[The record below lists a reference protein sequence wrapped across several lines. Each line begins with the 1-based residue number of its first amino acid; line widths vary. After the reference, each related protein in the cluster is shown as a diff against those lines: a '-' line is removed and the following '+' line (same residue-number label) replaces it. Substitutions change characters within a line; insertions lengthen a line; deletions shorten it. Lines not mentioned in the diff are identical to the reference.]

1 MPACK
6 CIERKK
12 PANQRKW
19 RILQYKCN
27 HSAFNGWRYQRS
39 DYSAITCLRC
49 RMVWRT
55 KANYVEQLPR
65 YSEGEQL
72 NFDNGLTDK
81 TPMPQGKF
89 KGQPME
95 NVPYWH
101 LLWLDGKPFCN
112 QDVQKYIDEN
122 RDVLE
127 LEKKRDKYRNE
138 SENSN

>member
-1 MPACK
+1 MN
-6 CIERKK
+6 E
-12 PANQRKW
+12 
-19 RILQYKCN
+19 
-27 HSAFNGWRYQRS
+27 
-39 DYSAITCLRC
+39 
-49 RMVWRT
+49 
-55 KANYVEQLPR
+55 
-65 YSEGEQL
+65 L
-72 NFDNGLTDK
+72 NDK
-81 TPMPQGKF
+81 SPMPQGKF

-112 QDVQKYIDEN
+112 RDVPKYIDEN

>member
-1 MPACK
+1 M
-6 CIERKK
+6 E
-12 PANQRKW
+12 
-19 RILQYKCN
+19 
-27 HSAFNGWRYQRS
+27 
-39 DYSAITCLRC
+39 
-49 RMVWRT
+49 
-55 KANYVEQLPR
+55 
-65 YSEGEQL
+65 
-72 NFDNGLTDK
+72 LTDK

-112 QDVQKYIDEN
+112 WDVQKYIDEN
-122 RDVLE
+122 RGVLE